1 MDREKLLSMDPYM
14 LLSIVNMKLRDEF
27 SSLKD
32 LCDNYEIKSEEI
44 EDKLKKIDYKYN
56 EQTKQFIGV

>member
-1 MDREKLLSMDPYM
+1 MDREKILSMDPYI

-32 LCDNYEIKSEEI
+32 LCDNYEIESEEI

>member
-1 MDREKLLSMDPYM
+1 MDREQLLSMDPYM

-27 SSLKD
+27 SSFKN
-32 LCDNYEIKSEEI
+32 LCDYYEIKSEEI

-56 EQTKQFIGV
+56 DQTKQFIGV

>member
-1 MDREKLLSMDPYM
+1 MDRQQLLSMDPYM

-32 LCDNYEIKSEEI
+32 LCNYYEIKSEEI

-56 EQTKQFIGV
+56 DQTKQFIGV